1 MLGKNNSALWHKGKL
16 ISKRRSL
23 YIGHFHPV
31 RLFAEVYDAQVR
43 NFPVVG
49 RSGQSRG

>member
-16 ISKRRSL
+16 ATKRRSP
-23 YIGHFHPV
+23 YIGRLRPIY
-31 RLFAEVYDAQVR
+31 LFAEVHDAQVC

-49 RSGQSRG
+49 

>member
-16 ISKRRSL
+16 VSKRWSL
-23 YIGHFHPV
+23 YIGCLHSV
-31 RLFAEVYDAQVR
+31 RLFAEVHDAQVR

-49 RSGQSRG
+49 

>member
-16 ISKRRSL
+16 VSKRWSL

-31 RLFAEVYDAQVR
+31 RLFAEVHDAQVR

-49 RSGQSRG
+49 RLGQSRG